1 MNLSVQN
8 DVGRI
13 DRTRDLVR
21 TAKDAFY
28 KVSALPLDVRNRAL
42 ASLAARIEADQN
54 DWLDANLKDRD
65 ASAGKLGDSLF
76 ARLKLDTSKIRD
88 VVQGVRDI
96 AALPDPVG
104 RVLDRT
110 KLDDGLIL
118 DKVTVPLG
126 VIAMVFES
134 RPDVLPQILS
144 LALKSGNAVVLKG
157 GRETLASN
165 HAFMKILKKVE
176 EEIEELPSGWAQLI
190 DTREDFH
197 ELLRYPEYV
206 DLVIPRGSNEL
217 VRMIMDSTQIPVLG
231 HADGLCHV
239 YVHQGADLGKA
250 VRVALDSKAQYT
262 AVCNAAETLLVDRTI
277 AARFLPEFQEAA
289 RSCHVELRGC
299 AATRQI
305 LADIETATEEDW
317 RAEYLDLRLAV
328 RVVEGLD
335 DAVEHIN
342 RYGSHHTDSIVTE
355 DAQAREAFLARVDS
369 ATVMSNASTRFADGF
384 RFGLGAEV
392 GISTLKTHARGPV
405 GLEGLTIYKY
415 VVRGKGQVAADY
427 VGENARPFL
436 HEKI

>member
-1 MNLSVQN
+1 MNLSLQT
-8 DVGRI
+8 DAGRVN
-13 DRTRDLVR
+13 RTRDLVR

-28 KVSALPLDVRNRAL
+28 KVSVLPLDVRNRAL
-42 ASLAARIEADQN
+42 EALAAGIEADR
-54 DWLDANLKDRD
+54 DEWLAANLKDRD
-65 ASAGKLGDSLF
+65 DSAGKLADSLF
-76 ARLKLDTSKIRD
+76 ARLKLDKPKIRD

-104 RVLDRT
+104 RLLDRT

-134 RPDVLPQILS
+134 RPDVLPQIVS

-176 EEIEELPSGWAQLI
+176 DEIHELPQGWAQLI

-217 VRMIMDSTQIPVLG
+217 VQMIMDSTQIPVLG
-231 HADGLCHV
+231 HAEGLCHV
-239 YVHQGADLGKA
+239 YVHEAADLGKA
-250 VRVALDSKAQYT
+250 VRVALDSKTQYT
-262 AVCNAAETLLVDRTI
+262 AVCNAAETLLVDHAV
-277 AARFLPEFQEAA
+277 AARFLPEFREAA
-289 RSCHVELRGC
+289 RSRHVMLRGC
-299 AATRQI
+299 AGTREI
-305 LADIETATEEDW
+305 LDGVEAATEEDW
-317 RAEYLDLRLAV
+317 RAEYLDLRFAV
-328 RVVEGLD
+328 RVVGGLD

-342 RYGSHHTDSIVTE
+342 HYGSHHTDSIVTE
-355 DAQAREAFLARVDS
+355 DPAAREAFLARVDS

-415 VVRGKGQVAADY
+415 LVRGEGQVAADY

>member
-1 MNLSVQN
+1 MNLSLQT
-8 DVGRI
+8 DAGRVN
-13 DRTRDLVR
+13 RTRDLVR

-28 KVSALPLDVRNRAL
+28 KVSVLPLDVRNRAL
-42 ASLAARIEADQN
+42 EALAAGIEADR
-54 DWLDANLKDRD
+54 DEWLAANLKDRD
-65 ASAGKLGDSLF
+65 DSAGKLADSLF
-76 ARLKLDTSKIRD
+76 ARLKLDKPKIRD

-104 RVLDRT
+104 RLLDRT

-134 RPDVLPQILS
+134 RPDVLPQIVS

-176 EEIEELPSGWAQLI
+176 DEIHELPRGWAQLI

-217 VRMIMDSTQIPVLG
+217 VQMIMDSTQIPVLG
-231 HADGLCHV
+231 HAEGLCHV
-239 YVHQGADLGKA
+239 YVHEAADLGKA
-250 VRVALDSKAQYT
+250 VRVALDSKTQYT
-262 AVCNAAETLLVDRTI
+262 AVCNAAETLLVDRAV
-277 AARFLPEFQEAA
+277 AARFLPEFREAA
-289 RSCHVELRGC
+289 RSRHVKLRGC
-299 AATRQI
+299 GGTREI
-305 LADIETATEEDW
+305 LDGVEAATEEDW

-328 RVVEGLD
+328 RVVGGLD

-355 DAQAREAFLARVDS
+355 DAEAREAFLARVDS
-369 ATVMSNASTRFADGF
+369 ATVMSNASTRFADGY

-415 VVRGKGQVAADY
+415 LVRGEGQVAADY

>member
-1 MNLSVQN
+1 MNLSLQT
-8 DVGRI
+8 DAGRVN
-13 DRTRDLVR
+13 RTRDLVR

-28 KVSALPLDVRNRAL
+28 KVSVLPLDVRNRAL
-42 ASLAARIEADQN
+42 EALAAGIEADR
-54 DWLDANLKDRD
+54 DEWLAANLKDRD
-65 ASAGKLGDSLF
+65 DSAGKLADSLF
-76 ARLKLDTSKIRD
+76 ARLKLDKPKIRD

-104 RVLDRT
+104 RLLDRT

-134 RPDVLPQILS
+134 RPDVLPQIVS

-176 EEIEELPSGWAQLI
+176 DEIQELPRGWAQLI

-217 VRMIMDSTQIPVLG
+217 VQMIMDSTQIPVLG
-231 HADGLCHV
+231 HAEGLCHV
-239 YVHQGADLGKA
+239 YVHEAADLGKA
-250 VRVALDSKAQYT
+250 VRVALDSKTQYT
-262 AVCNAAETLLVDRTI
+262 AVCNAAETLLVDRAV
-277 AARFLPEFQEAA
+277 AARFLPEFREAA
-289 RSCHVELRGC
+289 RSRHVMLRGC
-299 AATRQI
+299 DGTRQI
-305 LADIETATEEDW
+305 LDGVEAATEEDW

-355 DAQAREAFLARVDS
+355 EAEAREAFLARVDS

-415 VVRGKGQVAADY
+415 LLRGEGQVAADY
-427 VGENARPFL
+427 VGENARPFV

>member
-1 MNLSVQN
+1 MNLSLQT
-8 DVGRI
+8 DAGRVN
-13 DRTRDLVR
+13 RTRDLVR

-28 KVSALPLDVRNRAL
+28 KVSVLPLDVRNRAL
-42 ASLAARIEADQN
+42 EALAAGIEADR
-54 DWLDANLKDRD
+54 DVWLAANLKDRD
-65 ASAGKLGDSLF
+65 DSAGKLADSLF
-76 ARLKLDTSKIRD
+76 ARLKLDKPKIRD

-104 RVLDRT
+104 RLLDRT

-134 RPDVLPQILS
+134 RPDVLPQIVS

-176 EEIEELPSGWAQLI
+176 DEIEELPQGWAQLI

-217 VRMIMDSTQIPVLG
+217 VQMIMDSTQIPVLG
-231 HADGLCHV
+231 HAEGLCHV
-239 YVHQGADLGKA
+239 YVHEAADLGKA
-250 VRVALDSKAQYT
+250 VRVALDSKTQYT
-262 AVCNAAETLLVDRTI
+262 AVCNATETLLVDQAV
-277 AARFLPEFQEAA
+277 AARFLPEFREAA
-289 RSCHVELRGC
+289 RSRHVMLRGC
-299 AATRQI
+299 AGTREI
-305 LADIETATEEDW
+305 LDGVETATEEDW

-355 DAQAREAFLARVDS
+355 DPEVREAFLARVDS

-415 VVRGKGQVAADY
+415 LVRGEGQVAADY

>member
-1 MNLSVQN
+1 MNLSLQT
-8 DVGRI
+8 DAGRVN
-13 DRTRDLVR
+13 RTRDLVR
-21 TAKDAFY
+21 AAKDAFY
-28 KVSALPLDVRNRAL
+28 KVSVLPLDIRNRAL
-42 ASLAARIEADQN
+42 EALAAGIEADR
-54 DWLDANLKDRD
+54 DEWLAANLKDQD
-65 ASAGKLGDSLF
+65 DSAGKLADSLF
-76 ARLKLDTSKIRD
+76 ARLKLDKPKIRD

-104 RVLDRT
+104 RLLDRT

-134 RPDVLPQILS
+134 RPDVLPQIVS

-165 HAFMKILKKVE
+165 HAFMKILKRVE
-176 EEIEELPSGWAQLI
+176 DEIEELPSGWAQLI

-217 VRMIMDSTQIPVLG
+217 VQMIMDSTQIPVLG
-231 HADGLCHV
+231 HAEGLCHV
-239 YVHQGADLGKA
+239 YVHEAADLGKA
-250 VRVALDSKAQYT
+250 VRVALDSKTQYT
-262 AVCNAAETLLVDRTI
+262 AVCNAAETLLVDRAV

-289 RSCHVELRGC
+289 RSRHVMLRGC
-299 AATRQI
+299 DGTREI
-305 LADIETATEEDW
+305 LDGVEAATEEDW

-328 RVVEGLD
+328 RVVGGLD
-335 DAVEHIN
+335 AAVEHIN

-355 DAQAREAFLARVDS
+355 DPEAREAFLARVDS

-415 VVRGKGQVAADY
+415 LLRGEGQVAADY
-427 VGENARPFL
+427 VGENARPFV

>member
-1 MNLSVQN
+1 MNLSLQT
-8 DVGRI
+8 DAGRVS
-13 DRTRDLVR
+13 RTRDLVR
-21 TAKDAFY
+21 AAKDAFY
-28 KVSALPLDVRNRAL
+28 KASVLPLDVRNRAL
-42 ASLAARIEADQN
+42 EALAAGIEADR
-54 DWLDANLKDRD
+54 DEWLAANLKDRD
-65 ASAGKLGDSLF
+65 DSAGKLADSLF
-76 ARLKLDTSKIRD
+76 ARLKLDKPKIRD

-104 RVLDRT
+104 RLLDRT

-134 RPDVLPQILS
+134 RPDVLPQIVS

-176 EEIEELPSGWAQLI
+176 DEIQELPSGWAQLI

-217 VRMIMDSTQIPVLG
+217 VQMIMDSTQIPVLG
-231 HADGLCHV
+231 HAEGLCHV
-239 YVHQGADLGKA
+239 YVHEAADLGKA
-250 VRVALDSKAQYT
+250 VRVALDSKTQYT
-262 AVCNAAETLLVDRTI
+262 AVCNAAETLLVDRAV

-289 RSCHVELRGC
+289 RSRHVMLRGC
-299 AATRQI
+299 DGTREI
-305 LADIETATEEDW
+305 LDGVEAATEEDW

-328 RVVEGLD
+328 RVVGGLD

-355 DAQAREAFLARVDS
+355 DPEAREAFLARVDS

-415 VVRGKGQVAADY
+415 LLRGEGQVAADY
-427 VGENARPFL
+427 VGENARPFV